1 MELRLDGTHYP
12 LETLGPGKRLGVWF
26 QGCSLACP
34 GCMSRHTW
42 DPAAGT
48 PATVAEVLALWRRA
62 LADGAD
68 GLTVSG
74 GEPLQQA
81 AALAELLA
89 GAARLRDGAR
99 RREGSAGPHEGS
111 AGPHP
116 ADLLVYTGYEPG
128 ELTPERRAALG
139 GADAVITGRY
149 RAAEPTPLAWR
160 GSANQR
166 IVPLTPLG
174 TARYAP
180 YLTRRAPG
188 PRLQVGPAADGE
200 LRLYGVPLRGELAE
214 LERTLKRSG
223 VGFTERSWRP

>member
-42 DPAAGT
+42 DPEAGSA
-48 PATVAEVLALWRRA
+48 ATVSEVLALWQAA

-99 RREGSAGPHEGS
+99 RRAGS

-116 ADLLVYTGYEPG
+116 ADVLVYTGYEPG
-128 ELTPERRAALG
+128 ELTPGQRSALG
-139 GADAVITGRY
+139 GADAVITGRF
-149 RAAEPTPLAWR
+149 RVAEPTRLAWR

-174 TARYAP
+174 AARYVP
-180 YLTRRAPG
+180 YLTRESPG
-188 PRLQVGPAADGE
+188 PRLQTGPAGNGR
-200 LRLYGVPLRGELAE
+200 LRLYGVPLRGELVE
-214 LERTLKRSG
+214 LEKRLG
-223 VGFTERSWRP
+223 QGGIGFTERSWRP

>member
-1 MELRLDGTHYP
+1 MELRLEGTHYP
-12 LETLGPGKRLGVWF
+12 LRTLGPGKRLGIWF

-42 DPAAGT
+42 DPGAGT
-48 PATVAEVLALWRRA
+48 TATVREVLALWRRA

-74 GEPLQQA
+74 GEPLQQT
-81 AALAELLA
+81 AALRRLLA
-89 GAARLRDGAR
+89 AAARLRDATR
-99 RREGSAGPHEGS
+99 RRVGSAGS
-111 AGPHP
+111 RP

-128 ELTPERRAALG
+128 ELTPARRAALA
-139 GADAVITGRY
+139 GADAVITGRF
-149 RAAEPTPLAWR
+149 RVAEPTRLAWR

-174 TARYAP
+174 ALRYAP
-180 YLTRRAPG
+180 HLDGEQTG
-188 PRLQVGPAADGE
+188 GRLQTACGEDGG

-214 LERTLKRSG
+214 LERQLKQSG
-223 VGFTERSWRP
+223 VALTERSWRP

>member
-26 QGCSLACP
+26 QGCSLACA

-42 DPAAGT
+42 DPEAGT
-48 PATVAEVLALWRRA
+48 PATVSAVLALWRRA

-81 AALAELLA
+81 PALMELLA

-99 RREGSAGPHEGS
+99 RHEGS

-116 ADLLVYTGYEPG
+116 ADLLVYTGHEPG
-128 ELTPERRAALG
+128 ELTPERWTALG
-139 GADAVITGRY
+139 GADAVITGRF
-149 RAAEPTPLAWR
+149 RVAEPTRLAWR

-174 TARYAP
+174 AARYAP
-180 YLTRRAPG
+180 YLDRESPG
-188 PRLQVGPAADGE
+188 PRLQTAPAEGGG
-200 LRLYGVPLRGELAE
+200 LRLYGVPLRGELTA
-214 LERTLKRSG
+214 LERRLKQSG
-223 VGFTERSWRP
+223 VALTERSWRP

>member
-26 QGCSLACP
+26 QGCSLGCA

-48 PATVAEVLALWRRA
+48 SATVREVLALWRRA
-62 LADGAD
+62 LADGAG

-99 RREGSAGPHEGS
+99 RHEGS
-111 AGPHP
+111 AGHRP
-116 ADLLVYTGYEPG
+116 ADLLVYTGYEPA
-128 ELTPERRAALG
+128 ELTPERRAALD
-139 GADAVITGRY
+139 GADAVITGRF
-149 RAAEPTPLAWR
+149 RVAEPTRLAWR

-174 TARYAP
+174 AARYGP
-180 YLTRRAPG
+180 YLAREAPG
-188 PRLQVGPAADGE
+188 PRLQAASGGDGE
-200 LRLYGVPLRGELAE
+200 LRLYGVPLRGELLE
-214 LERTLKRSG
+214 LERRLGQGG
-223 VGFTERSWRP
+223 VALTERSWRP

>member
-48 PATVAEVLALWRRA
+48 ATTVAEVLALWRRA

-99 RREGSAGPHEGS
+99 RRVGS

-116 ADLLVYTGYEPG
+116 ADLLVYTGYESA
-128 ELTPERRAALG
+128 ELTPQRRGALG
-139 GADAVITGRY
+139 GADAVITGRF
-149 RAAEPTPLAWR
+149 RVAEPTRLAWR

-174 TARYAP
+174 TARYGP
-180 YLTRRAPG
+180 YLTRQAPG
-188 PRLQVGPAADGE
+188 PRLQTGPAGNGE
-200 LRLYGVPLRGELAE
+200 VRFYGVPLRGELAE
-214 LERTLKRSG
+214 LERRLGEGG
-223 VGFTERSWRP
+223 VRFTGRSWRP

>member
-1 MELRLDGTHYP
+1 MELRLEGTHYP

-26 QGCSLACP
+26 QGCSLACA

-48 PATVAEVLALWRRA
+48 PATVSEVLALWRRA

-81 AALAELLA
+81 AALAGLLA
-89 GAARLRDGAR
+89 GAVRLRDGAR
-99 RREGSAGPHEGS
+99 RHEGS
-111 AGPHP
+111 AGRRP
-116 ADLLVYTGYEPG
+116 ADVLVYTGYERA
-128 ELTPERRAALG
+128 ELTPERRAALR
-139 GADAVITGRY
+139 GADAVITGRF
-149 RAAEPTPLAWR
+149 RVAEPTRLAWR

-166 IVPLTPLG
+166 IVPLTALG
-174 TARYAP
+174 AARYGP
-180 YLTRRAPG
+180 YLARQAPG
-188 PRLQVGPAADGE
+188 PRLQVASGGDGE
-200 LRLYGVPLRGELAE
+200 LRLYGVPLRGELTE
-214 LERTLKRSG
+214 LERRLGQGG

>member
-26 QGCSLACP
+26 QGCTLACP

-48 PATVAEVLALWRRA
+48 ATTVAQVLTLWRRA

-74 GEPLQQA
+74 GEPLQQT

-99 RREGSAGPHEGS
+99 RREGSAGPH
-111 AGPHP
+111 P
-116 ADLLVYTGYEPG
+116 ADLLVYTGYEPA

-149 RAAEPTPLAWR
+149 RVAEPTRLAWR

-180 YLTRRAPG
+180 YLTREAPG
-188 PRLQVGPAADGE
+188 PRLQTGPVGNGE
-200 LRLYGVPLRGELAE
+200 VRFYGVPLRGELTE
-214 LERTLKRSG
+214 LERRLGEGG
-223 VGFTERSWRP
+223 VGFTGRSWRP

>member
-26 QGCSLACP
+26 QGCSLACA

-48 PATVAEVLALWRRA
+48 STTVAEVLGLWRRA

-81 AALAELLA
+81 EALAGLLT

-99 RREGSAGPHEGS
+99 RHEGS
-111 AGPHP
+111 AGPRLP
-116 ADLLVYTGYEPG
+116 DLLVYTGYEPG
-128 ELTPERRAALG
+128 ELTPGRRRALD
-139 GADAVITGRY
+139 GADAVITGRF
-149 RAAEPTPLAWR
+149 RVAEPTRLAWR

-166 IVPLTPLG
+166 ILPLTPLG
-174 TARYAP
+174 AARYAP
-180 YLTRRAPG
+180 YLTRESPG
-188 PRLQVGPAADGE
+188 PRLQPAPGPDGA
-200 LRLYGVPLRGELAE
+200 LRLHGVPLRGELAA
-214 LERTLKRSG
+214 LERLLKRDG
-223 VGFTERSWRP
+223 VALTDRSWRP

>member
-1 MELRLDGTHYP
+1 MELRIDGTHYP
-12 LETLGPGKRLGVWF
+12 LETLGPGKRLGIWF

-48 PATVAEVLALWRRA
+48 AGTVAELLALWRRA

-81 AALAELLA
+81 AALATLLA
-89 GAARLRDGAR
+89 GAAHLRDEAR
-99 RREGSAGPHEGS
+99 RGGSG
-111 AGPHP
+111 P
-116 ADLLVYTGYEPG
+116 ADVLVYTGYEPG
-128 ELTPERRAALG
+128 ELPPERYRALA
-139 GADAVITGRY
+139 GADAVITGRF
-149 RAAEPTPLAWR
+149 RIAEPTRLAWR

-174 TARYAP
+174 ALRYAP
-180 YLTRRAPG
+180 HLAREPAG
-188 PRLQVGPAADGE
+188 PRLQAAPGEDGR
-200 LRLYGVPLRGELAE
+200 LRVYGVPLRGELAA
-214 LERTLKRSG
+214 LERRLRQDG
-223 VGFTERSWRP
+223 VALAEPSWRPGAGGRGSPRA

>member
-12 LETLGPGKRLGVWF
+12 LETLGPGKRLGIWF
-26 QGCSLACP
+26 QGCTLACA

-42 DPAAGT
+42 DPEAGT
-48 PATVAEVLALWRRA
+48 RGTVSEVLALWRRA

-89 GAARLRDGAR
+89 GAARLRDGVR
-99 RREGSAGPHEGS
+99 RREGS

-116 ADLLVYTGYEPG
+116 ADLLVYTGYEPE
-128 ELTPERRAALG
+128 ELTPERRTALA
-139 GADAVITGRY
+139 GADAVITGRF
-149 RAAEPTPLAWR
+149 RVAEPTRLAWR

-174 TARYAP
+174 AVRYTP
-180 YLTRRAPG
+180 YENREPAG
-188 PRLQVGPAADGE
+188 PRLQVAPGE
-200 LRLYGVPLRGELAE
+200 GGRLRLHGVPLRGELAA
-214 LERTLKRSG
+214 LERRLRQDG
-223 VGFTERSWRP
+223 VALTERSWRR